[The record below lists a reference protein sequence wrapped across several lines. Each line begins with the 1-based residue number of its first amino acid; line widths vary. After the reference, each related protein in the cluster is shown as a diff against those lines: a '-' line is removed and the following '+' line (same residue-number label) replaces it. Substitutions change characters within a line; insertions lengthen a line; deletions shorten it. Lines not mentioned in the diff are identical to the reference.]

1 MGKSVS
7 VVVVSVVA
15 ALAIAWLWFPS
26 NEATTSSPPQGNS
39 HEPDVRA
46 TETAG
51 VVPSAASVEDTAAGS
66 QASPVATQDERAV
79 NGAKKISDAFERGVA
94 PTFVDYLV
102 SKGASHE
109 DSERIVA
116 DAMREVASCV
126 LDAVRA
132 EPSAELAPL
141 EVTAGN
147 PPMRFSGV
155 FFSDRV
161 RSCMESVNQRI
172 GLPPKVMYGM
182 NAQGGTVEFSAT
194 VLPE

>member
-1 MGKSVS
+1 M
-7 VVVVSVVA
+7 VVVSAVV
-15 ALAIAWLWFPS
+15 ALAIAWLWFRS
-26 NEATTSSPPQGNS
+26 SEVTTSPPPAA
-39 HEPDVRA
+39 HTLEPEVPV
-46 TETAG
+46 TETA
-51 VVPSAASVEDTAAGS
+51 VAVPSAGAAEVDATARQDS
-66 QASPVATQDERAV
+66 STATQDERIV
-79 NGAKKISDAFERGVA
+79 NEAKKISDAFERGVT

-102 SKGASHE
+102 SKGVSRE

-132 EPSAELAPL
+132 QPSTELPPF

-147 PPMRFSGV
+147 PPMRLSGV

-161 RSCMESVNQRI
+161 RGCMEGVHQRT
-172 GLPPKVMYGM
+172 GLPPKVLYGM
-182 NAQGGTVEFSAT
+182 NAQSGTVEFSAT